1 MWEELLETIGKFNG
15 KFRGCYL
22 HLHHELNNCERK
34 QGIMTKIDTNK
45 LVNWDERVCYSAAE
59 LGLESGEWDYVLRT
73 GRLGLN
79 DTLESYVEILVDIK
93 YSPVTIFGKTIKAS
107 EIIKELMPD
116 EWEYLVTNTTHDLI
130 SLGTIREIK

>member
-1 MWEELLETIGKFNG
+1 
-15 KFRGCYL
+15 
-22 HLHHELNNCERK
+22 
-34 QGIMTKIDTNK
+34 MTKIDTNK
-45 LVNWDERVCYSAAE
+45 LVNWDERVCYSADE